1 MVNVAR
7 CIVAARELFV
17 GEKPFGFE
25 LLWLTLQ
32 VRVRQYFDCFVKMLL
47 QCRNGVDVSLW
58 FLERYQVQGWIPKG
72 LVLFSQKIAV

>member
-7 CIVAARELFV
+7 CIVAARELFA
-17 GEKPFGFE
+17 GEESFGFE

-32 VRVRQYFDCFVKMLL
+32 VRIRQNFDCFVKMLL

-58 FLERYQVQGWIPKG
+58 FLE
-72 LVLFSQKIAV
+72 